1 MNILL
6 WVLGIHLAEIAG
18 VAFYLLIRKNRK
30 LEQIVI
36 AQQQQLDAVSLL
48 IGKMDDS
55 FKQLGGR
62 VWVEEDEDI
71 QTIFNEMKEI
81 QSVLN
86 SLK

>member
-1 MNILL
+1 MNTVL

-18 VAFYLLIRKNRK
+18 VAFYLIIKKNNK
-30 LEQIVI
+30 LEQIVNV
-36 AQQQQLDAVSLL
+36 QQQQLDAVSLL

-55 FKQLGGR
+55 FKQLEGR
-62 VWVEEDEDI
+62 VWVGEDEDI
-71 QTIFNEMKEI
+71 QAVFNEMKEI

>member
-6 WVLGIHLAEIAG
+6 WVLGIHLIEIAG
-18 VAFYLLIRKNRK
+18 VAFYLLIRKNSK
-30 LEQIVI
+30 LEQVAL
-36 AQQQQLDAVSLL
+36 AQQRQIDAVSLL
-48 IGKMDDS
+48 IGKMNDS
-55 FKQLGGR
+55 FSQLEGR
-62 VWVEEDEDI
+62 VWIGEDEDI